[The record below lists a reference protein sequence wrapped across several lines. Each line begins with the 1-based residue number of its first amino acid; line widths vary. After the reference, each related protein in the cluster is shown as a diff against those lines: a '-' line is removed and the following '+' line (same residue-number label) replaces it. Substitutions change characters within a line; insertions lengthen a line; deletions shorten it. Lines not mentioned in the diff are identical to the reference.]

1 MSARLNFK
9 YFYVNIIFK
18 KLSAHKLDKTGEI
31 NMSDTPRKRS
41 AFSKPEQGGSAGQYS
56 AGYGSS
62 GSLEPG
68 PGAAA
73 ERSSDPCV
81 YGPQQAD
88 ISSMPEN
95 IKVDL
100 TTPLEWLWVI
110 LSIAALF
117 AVFYFYSEGTYGHYS
132 KSTRTHYPPSPH
144 LLAYVPYALF
154 AAAGSFLCWLFTNNY
169 YIFNTRLK
177 KIFYHFKLFSFVK
190 ITEYLSCEQILA
202 IGVTGRKRHSKRRVW
217 WEYKI
222 VVVDNRGVFT
232 DLSNS
237 SRDALHEMNEKARGM
252 AAVMGCLFA
261 ECHPERILKFRMD
274 GGMAG
279 VYFDGSESVFSY
291 QPREGEVHPV
301 VAFAAI
307 TATLL
312 IIFAIAYITSR

>member
-1 MSARLNFK
+1 MP
-9 YFYVNIIFK
+9 
-18 KLSAHKLDKTGEI
+18 
-31 NMSDTPRKRS
+31 DTPRRRS
-41 AFSKPEQGGSAGQYS
+41 AFSKPEPGDGGQYS
-56 AGYGSS
+56 GGYGSS
-62 GSLEPG
+62 GSLEPDG
-68 PGAAA
+68 GAAPG
-73 ERSSDPCV
+73 RTSDPCV
-81 YGPQQAD
+81 YGPQHAD

-110 LSIAALF
+110 LSVAFLF
-117 AVFYFYSEGTYGHYS
+117 AAFYFYSEGNYGHYS

-154 AAAGSFLCWLFTNNY
+154 SAAASFLCWLFTNNY

-177 KIFYHFKLFSFVK
+177 KIFYHFKIFSFVK
-190 ITEYLSCEQILA
+190 ITEYLSSEQIIA

-222 VVVDNRGVFT
+222 VVVDNHGVFT

-237 SRDALHEMNEKARGM
+237 SRDGLYEMNEKARGM
-252 AAVMGCLFA
+252 AAVMGCQFA
-261 ECHPERILKFRMD
+261 ECHPECILKARVE
-274 GGMAG
+274 GGSVS
-279 VYFDGSESVFSY
+279 VYFDGIDSIFSSY
-291 QPREGEVHPV
+291 QRREGEVHPL